1 MRLKAIQITTLL
13 VAGIF
18 VLGCQAGLSSPDQ
31 SPQTDPSVI
40 NTVVDVPRSSTGAAY
55 YYFSIAQMKLK
66 EGALNEAQW
75 FLEKAIQNDAQSAV
89 LKLELS
95 DLYLARGDSGKALA
109 TIRQV
114 LIDNPDNTEALVLAG
129 RIHQQQDEIPEAK
142 ALFEKA
148 LANNPSDP
156 DIYLYLGRIYW
167 NDNDLAN
174 AERVFRRM
182 AANFPSSYA
191 AHYFNGKVLAAQG
204 KYAQAINAFTRSL
217 ELEPSLEEPRF
228 ELIKIYQTQ
237 KKNDLVIQTYK
248 TLLELNPDNVKASLE
263 LADYYRQTKRSA
275 LGLPLLFDL
284 GRRIESDDSV
294 LNYLFENYLET
305 KQYETAVWAI
315 EGMLQATPQSA
326 ELHYLA
332 GVAYDGMKK
341 VPLAL
346 DHFAKVT
353 YPSRFYENAV
363 AHRAILLRDMGKI
376 DQSIAVIRQALVN
389 DPHNANYFLYLGSFY
404 EELERY
410 DEALVVLKQGLA
422 VDAKN
427 PRIHFRI
434 GVIQDKAGRRNEAIE
449 AMQQVL
455 RIRPDDVDALNYL
468 GYTYAD
474 MGIHLDEAQS
484 LVQRA
489 LTLKP
494 GDGYITDS
502 LAWVFYKQ
510 GRYEEALKWILKAVQ
525 IVPDDAVILEHMGDV
540 YLKLGNKDK
549 ALKYFHRSLELKDK
563 DRPLLEDKIR
573 ALNPAP

>member
-1 MRLKAIQITTLL
+1 MRLTAIQITTLL
-13 VAGIF
+13 MAGIIA
-18 VLGCQAGLSSPDQ
+18 LGCQAGLPSPDQ
-31 SPQTDPSVI
+31 SPRTDPSVTGTI
-40 NTVVDVPRSSTGAAY
+40 VDVPGSKTGAAY
-55 YYFSIAQMKLK
+55 YYFSAAQIKLK
-66 EGALNEAQW
+66 EGALDEAQW
-75 FLEKAIQNDAQSAV
+75 LLEKAIQNDPQSPV
-89 LKLELS
+89 LKLELA
-95 DLYLARGDSGKALA
+95 DLYLAQGDSGKALA
-109 TIRQV
+109 AIRQV
-114 LIDNPDNTEALVLAG
+114 LYDHPDNTDALVLAG
-129 RIHQQQDEIPEAK
+129 RIHQQLDEIPEAK

-148 LANNPSDP
+148 LVSNPNDP

-204 KYAQAINAFTRSL
+204 KYDPAINAFRRSL

-228 ELIKIYQTQ
+228 ELIKIYQAQ
-237 KKNDLVIQTYK
+237 KKNELVIQTYK
-248 TLLELNPDNVKASLE
+248 TILELNPDNVKASLE
-263 LADYYRQTKRSA
+263 LADYYRQTKRPA

-284 GRRIESDDSV
+284 GRRSESDDTV
-294 LNYLFENYLET
+294 LNYLFESYLET

-315 EGMLQATPQSA
+315 EGMLQAAPQSA
-326 ELHYLA
+326 ELNYLA

-363 AHRAILLRDMGKI
+363 AHRAILLRDMGKL
-376 DQSIAVIRQALVN
+376 DQSIAVVRQALVN
-389 DPHNANYFLYLGSFY
+389 DPHNVNYFLYLGSFY

-410 DEALVVLKQGLA
+410 DEALEILVQGLS

-427 PRIHFRI
+427 ARIHFRI

-455 RIRPDDVDALNYL
+455 RIQPDDADALNYL

-474 MGIHLDEAQS
+474 MGIHLNEAQS

-494 GDGYITDS
+494 DDGYITDS

-510 GRYEEALKWILKAVQ
+510 GRYEEALKWLLKAVQ
-525 IVPDDAVILEHMGDV
+525 IVPDDAVILEHLGDV

-549 ALKYFHRSLELKDK
+549 ALKYYRRSLEFKDK
-563 DRPLLEDKIR
+563 DRLPLEDKIR
-573 ALNPAP
+573 VLKPAP